1 MVIFRASGGT
11 GKHSADNIR
20 ILHCIAPQGRKFWF
34 LGGFST
40 FLFIFA
46 ISHAYFLMFSY
57 IILIYLCK
65 LPYFTYHLG
74 RGGPPRPKVQILDL
88 FKTRYFSTIFFL
100 YDLWFESYDI
110 HSFFFQQKC
119 WIFWKNPTVDLGI
132 FGKSQWSN
140 GIFGKIQ
147 RSLKRLKITMINS
160 LPRHWVGKA

>member
-100 YDLWFESYDI
+100 YDLWLIRCVIVPLLNANVSLAPQAKK
-110 HSFFFQQKC
+110 SVLVV
-119 WIFWKNPTVDLGI
+119 IFCSPVL
-132 FGKSQWSN
+132 
-140 GIFGKIQ
+140 
-147 RSLKRLKITMINS
+147 
-160 LPRHWVGKA
+160 